1 MAAAARPAPRLSV
14 VVVTWNERDAISATL
29 PALTQ
34 QLRPGDE
41 LIVSDNAS
49 TDDTRD
55 VARALAPGA
64 RIVERRENGGF
75 MAAVND
81 GAREAQRE
89 LLVLLNPDA
98 RPAPGWRDA
107 IERPY
112 VDGRGWSAWQALVTT
127 DDGARINTAGGVVHP
142 TGLAWAGRSGEPA
155 SSAAATPHEVAFASG
170 ACLAIPTELWRREGG
185 FPDYFFLYG
194 DDVDLSLRLRLR
206 GERVG
211 IEPAA
216 RVDHDYTFLKSRR
229 KWRFLERARW
239 AVVIR
244 TYPAPVLVAALPL
257 LIVSELGI
265 MVVAATGGWLD
276 QKLLAQADVVRW
288 LPRLLRERRAIQAT
302 RTVGAREFARHLTP
316 ALDSPYLGRVG
327 RNRAVHTAMRAY
339 WGAARRLLPSR

>member
-1 MAAAARPAPRLSV
+1 MAARPAPALSV
-14 VVVTWNERDAISATL
+14 VIVTWNERDAVSATL
-29 PALTQ
+29 PSLVA

-55 VARALAPGA
+55 VVRRLAPDA
-64 RIVERRENGGF
+64 RVIERRENGGF

-81 GAREAQRE
+81 GARAARRE

-98 RPAPGWRDA
+98 RPADGWRDA
-107 IERPY
+107 IERPFL
-112 VDGRGWSAWQALVTT
+112 DGRGWSAWQALVTT
-127 DDGARINTAGGVVHP
+127 DDGERINTAGGVVHP

-155 SSAAATPHEVAFASG
+155 TTADPAPREVAFASG
-170 ACLAIPTELWRREGG
+170 ACLAIPTDLWRREGG
-185 FPDYFFLYG
+185 FPEVFFLYG

-211 IEPAA
+211 IEPSA

-229 KWRFLERARW
+229 KWRYLERARW
-239 AVVIR
+239 AIVIR
-244 TYPAPVLVAALPL
+244 TYPTPVLLAALPL
-257 LIVSELGI
+257 LILSELGI
-265 MVVAATGGWLD
+265 MAVAATGGWLD

-288 LPRLLRERRAIQAT
+288 LPRLRRERRAIQAT

-327 RNRAVHTAMRAY
+327 RNGAMRMAMRAY
-339 WGAARRLLPSR
+339 WGAARRLLPNG